1 MTLGELDPGAASPW
15 PIEPGSLPCPLP
27 TEAPEPRGPLPTEAA
42 DPRSVVVVGGGVGGL
57 AAAIRLAAAGHHVQ
71 LFERTGRVGGKLG
84 SHAAAGFR
92 WETGPSLL
100 TLPAVFDDLLGLAG
114 TSLAEACRPVR
125 LPRTCRYHFADG
137 STFTT
142 CDDPAATRAEVEAL
156 APGSG
161 PAWDRWGRRSSQVW
175 ETAERTFFT
184 GPIEDPRALLGRM
197 RSPRDLL
204 AIDPLPT
211 LHQRA
216 TATLSDPR
224 LVQWACRYATYAGS
238 DPWRVPATLG
248 CIPHIEQAYGCWA
261 LLGGLAT
268 LAEALAGAAATL
280 GVDLHTGTEV
290 AALLTDGSGTNRPAR
305 SLRRWAARST
315 RPLGP
320 GDDRSVES
328 PGLAGRITGVRLA
341 SGEVVAADIVV
352 ADVDAAHLYADL
364 LPDRGGRR
372 RVRAAGRSTS
382 GFVLLLG
389 AEGRTEAL
397 DHHSVL
403 FSSDYRREFVDMAAG
418 RPPADPTV
426 YVCAAD
432 RTDPSAARP
441 GYESLFVLVN
451 VPSADD
457 PTAAWAG
464 GRADAYAD
472 RILTVLERRGLDL
485 RRRIVHREVITPAH
499 LASRHRA
506 VGGAIYGTSS
516 NGRRAAFTRPSN
528 RGRRPG
534 LYLVGGSSH
543 PGGGLPLVALSA
555 RIVADMIAADL
566 AG

>member
-1 MTLGELDPGAASPW
+1 
-15 PIEPGSLPCPLP
+15 
-27 TEAPEPRGPLPTEAA
+27 
-42 DPRSVVVVGGGVGGL
+42 VVIVGGGVGGL
-57 AAAIRLAAAGHHVQ
+57 AAGIRLAAAGHYVQ
-71 LFERTGRVGGKLG
+71 LFERSGRLGGKLG

-100 TLPAVFDDLLGLAG
+100 TLPAVFDDLLSLAG

-125 LPRTCRYHFADG
+125 LPHTCRYHFADG

-142 CDDPAATRAEVEAL
+142 WDDPATTRAEVEAL
-156 APGSG
+156 SPGSG
-161 PAWDRWGRRSSQVW
+161 PAWGRWGRRSARVW

-184 GPIEDPRALLGRM
+184 GPIEDPRALLDRM
-197 RSPRDLL
+197 RSPLDLV

-216 TATLSDPR
+216 AATFSDPR

-248 CIPHIEQAYGCWA
+248 CIPHIEQSYGCWA

-268 LAEALAGAAATL
+268 LAEALAAAATKL
-280 GVDLHTGTEV
+280 GVTLHTGTEV
-290 AALLTDGSGTNRPAR
+290 ATLLADGP
-305 SLRRWAARST
+305 
-315 RPLGP
+315 
-320 GDDRSVES
+320 E
-328 PGLAGRITGVRLA
+328 GRLTGVRLA

-352 ADVDAAHLYADL
+352 ANVDAAHLYADL
-364 LPDRGGRR
+364 LPDKGGQR

-389 AEGRTEAL
+389 VEGRTEAL
-397 DHHSVL
+397 DHHTVL
-403 FSSDYRREFVDMAAG
+403 FSSGYRQEFVDLAAG

-432 RTDPSAARP
+432 RTDPSAAPP
-441 GYESLFVLVN
+441 GHESLFVLVN

-457 PTAAWAG
+457 PEAAWVG
-464 GRADAYAD
+464 GRADAYAE
-472 RILTVLERRGLDL
+472 RVLGVLERRDLDL
-485 RRRIVHREVITPAH
+485 RRRIVHQEVITPAQ
-499 LASRHRA
+499 LAARHRA

-534 LYLVGGSSH
+534 LYVVGGSSH

-555 RIVADMIAADL
+555 RIVADMVAADL

>member
-1 MTLGELDPGAASPW
+1 VS
-15 PIEPGSLPCPLP
+15 
-27 TEAPEPRGPLPTEAA
+27 
-42 DPRSVVVVGGGVGGL
+42 PRSVVVVGGGVGGL

-71 LFERTGRVGGKLG
+71 LFERSGRLGGKLG
-84 SHAAAGFR
+84 SHAAGGFR

-100 TLPAVFDDLLGLAG
+100 TLPAVFDDLLELAG
-114 TSLAEACRPVR
+114 TSLAKACRPVR

-142 CDDPAATRAEVEAL
+142 WDDPVATRAEVEAL

-161 PAWDRWGRRSSQVW
+161 PAWDRWARRSARVW

-197 RSPRDLL
+197 RSPLDLV
-204 AIDPLPT
+204 AIDPLLT

-216 TATLSDPR
+216 AATFSDPR

-268 LAEALAGAAATL
+268 LAKALAAAASTL
-280 GVDLHTGTEV
+280 GVTLHTGAEV
-290 AALLTDGSGTNRPAR
+290 AALLADGP
-305 SLRRWAARST
+305 
-315 RPLGP
+315 
-320 GDDRSVES
+320 D
-328 PGLAGRITGVRLA
+328 GRLTGVRLV

-364 LPDRGGRR
+364 LPDRGGHR
-372 RVRAAGRSTS
+372 RVRLAGRSTS

-389 AEGRTEAL
+389 AAGRTEAL
-397 DHHSVL
+397 DHHTVL
-403 FSSDYRREFVDMAAG
+403 FSADYRQEFVDLAAG
-418 RPPADPTV
+418 RPPTDPTI
-426 YVCAAD
+426 YLCAAD
-432 RTDPSAARP
+432 RTDPSAAPP
-441 GYESLFVLVN
+441 GHESLFVLVN

-457 PTAAWAG
+457 PEVAWDA

-472 RILTVLERRGLDL
+472 RVLGVLERRGLDL
-485 RRRIVHREVITPAH
+485 RRRIVHREMITPAQ
-499 LASRHRA
+499 LAARHRA

>member
-15 PIEPGSLPCPLP
+15 PTGPGSPPV
-27 TEAPEPRGPLPTEAA
+27 PTEAA

-71 LFERTGRVGGKLG
+71 LFERSDRLGGKLG
-84 SHAAAGFR
+84 GHAAAEFR

-125 LPRTCRYHFADG
+125 LARTCRYHFADG
-137 STFTT
+137 STFAT
-142 CDDPAATRAEVEAL
+142 CDDPVATRAEVEAL

-161 PAWDRWGRRSSQVW
+161 PAWDRWATRSARVW
-175 ETAERTFFT
+175 DTAERTFFT

-197 RSPRDLL
+197 RSPLDLV

-216 TATLSDPR
+216 AATFSDPR

-280 GVDLHTGTEV
+280 GVNLHTGTEV
-290 AALLTDGSGTNRPAR
+290 AALLTDAP
-305 SLRRWAARST
+305 
-315 RPLGP
+315 
-320 GDDRSVES
+320 D
-328 PGLAGRITGVRLA
+328 GRLTGVRLA

-352 ADVDAAHLYADL
+352 AVVDAAHLYADL

-382 GFVLLLG
+382 GLVRLLG

-397 DHHSVL
+397 DHHTVL
-403 FSSDYRREFVDMAAG
+403 FSAGYRQEFVDMAAG

-432 RTDPSAARP
+432 RTDPTAAPP
-441 GYESLFVLVN
+441 GFESLFVRVN

-457 PTAAWAG
+457 PTAAWADG
-464 GRADAYAD
+464 QADAYAE
-472 RILTVLERRGLDL
+472 RILAVLERRGLDL

-499 LASRHRA
+499 LAARHRA
-506 VGGAIYGTSS
+506 LGGAIYGTSS

-555 RIVADMIAADL
+555 RIVADMVAADL

>member
-1 MTLGELDPGAASPW
+1 VS
-15 PIEPGSLPCPLP
+15 
-27 TEAPEPRGPLPTEAA
+27 
-42 DPRSVVVVGGGVGGL
+42 PRSVVVVGGGVGGL

-71 LFERTGRVGGKLG
+71 LFERSGRLGGKLG
-84 SHAAAGFR
+84 SHAAGGFR

-114 TSLAEACRPVR
+114 SSLAEACRPVR
-125 LPRTCRYHFADG
+125 LARTCRYHFADG

-142 CDDPAATRAEVEAL
+142 WDDKATTRAEVEAL

-161 PAWDRWGRRSSQVW
+161 PAWDRWCRRSAQVW

-197 RSPRDLL
+197 RSPLDLV

-216 TATLSDPR
+216 EATFSDPR

-268 LAEALAGAAATL
+268 LAEALAAAATTL
-280 GVDLHTGTEV
+280 GVILHTGTEV
-290 AALLTDGSGTNRPAR
+290 AALMADGP
-305 SLRRWAARST
+305 
-315 RPLGP
+315 
-320 GDDRSVES
+320 D
-328 PGLAGRITGVRLA
+328 GRLTGVRLA

-352 ADVDAAHLYADL
+352 TDVDAAHLYADL

-372 RVRAAGRSTS
+372 RVRLAGRSTS

-389 AEGRTEAL
+389 AAGRTEAL
-397 DHHSVL
+397 DHHTVL
-403 FSSDYRREFVDMAAG
+403 FSANYREEFVDLAAG
-418 RPPADPTV
+418 RPPSDPTI
-426 YVCAAD
+426 YLCAAD
-432 RTDPSAARP
+432 RTDPSAAPP
-441 GYESLFVLVN
+441 GHESLFVLVN

-457 PTAAWAG
+457 PEVAWSAD
-464 GRADAYAD
+464 RADAYAD
-472 RILTVLERRGLDL
+472 RMLGVLERRGLDL
-485 RRRIVHREVITPAH
+485 RSRIVHREVITPAQ

-566 AG
+566 SD

>member
-1 MTLGELDPGAASPW
+1 M
-15 PIEPGSLPCPLP
+15 
-27 TEAPEPRGPLPTEAA
+27 
-42 DPRSVVVVGGGVGGL
+42 VVVGGGVGGL

-71 LFERTGRVGGKLG
+71 LFERTGRLGGKLG

-142 CDDPAATRAEVEAL
+142 WDDPATTRAEVEAL
-156 APGSG
+156 SPGSG
-161 PAWDRWGRRSSQVW
+161 PAWGRWGCRSARVW

-197 RSPRDLL
+197 CSPLDLL

-216 TATLSDPR
+216 AATFFDPR

-268 LAEALAGAAATL
+268 LAEALAAAATTL
-280 GVDLHTGTEV
+280 GVTLHTGTEV
-290 AALLTDGSGTNRPAR
+290 AALLAN
-305 SLRRWAARST
+305 
-315 RPLGP
+315 GP
-320 GDDRSVES
+320 E
-328 PGLAGRITGVRLA
+328 GRLTGVRLA

-364 LPDRGGRR
+364 LPDQGGQR

-389 AEGRTEAL
+389 VEGRTEAL
-397 DHHSVL
+397 DHHTVL
-403 FSSDYRREFVDMAAG
+403 FSAGYRQEFVDLAAG

-432 RTDPSAARP
+432 RTDPSAAPP
-441 GYESLFVLVN
+441 GHESLFVLVN
-451 VPSADD
+451 VPSTDD
-457 PTAAWAG
+457 PEAAWAG
-464 GRADAYAD
+464 GRADAYAE
-472 RILTVLERRGLDL
+472 RVLGVLERRSLDL
-485 RRRIVHREVITPAH
+485 RRRIVHQEVITPAQ

-516 NGRRAAFTRPSN
+516 NG
-528 RGRRPG
+528 
-534 LYLVGGSSH
+534 
-543 PGGGLPLVALSA
+543 
-555 RIVADMIAADL
+555 
-566 AG
+566 

>member
-1 MTLGELDPGAASPW
+1 MSAA
-15 PIEPGSLPCPLP
+15 P
-27 TEAPEPRGPLPTEAA
+27 T
-42 DPRSVVVVGGGVGGL
+42 PRSVVIVGGGVGGL
-57 AAAIRLAAAGHHVQ
+57 AAAVRLAAGGHVVR
-71 LFERTGRVGGKLG
+71 LLERSDRVGGKLG

-100 TLPAVFDDLLGLAG
+100 TLPAVFDELLGLAG
-114 TSLAEACRPVR
+114 TSLAAACRPVR
-125 LPRTCRYHFADG
+125 LERTCRYHFADG
-137 STFTT
+137 SSFTT
-142 CDDPAATRAEVEAL
+142 WDDPAATRAAVEAL

-161 PAWDRWGRRSSQVW
+161 PAWDRWARRAERVW
-175 ETAERTFFT
+175 TTAERTFFA
-184 GPIEDPRALLGRM
+184 GPIEDPRALFARM
-197 RSPRDLL
+197 RSPLDLL

-216 TATLSDPR
+216 ARTFADPR

-248 CIPHIEQAYGCWA
+248 CIPHIEQAFGCWA
-261 LLGGLAT
+261 LAGGLAT
-268 LAEALAGAAATL
+268 LAGALAGAASSL
-280 GVDLHTGTEV
+280 GASVETGAEV
-290 AALLTDGSGTNRPAR
+290 AAVL
-305 SLRRWAARST
+305 AA
-315 RPLGP
+315 GP
-320 GDDRSVES
+320 G
-328 PGLAGRITGVRLA
+328 GRVSGVRLA
-341 SGEVVAADIVV
+341 SGETVAADVVV

-364 LPDRGGRR
+364 LPDRSGQR

-397 DHHSVL
+397 DHHTVL
-403 FSSDYRREFVDMAAG
+403 FSSAYRQEFRDLAAG

-432 RTDPSAARP
+432 RNDPSAAPP
-441 GYESLFVLVN
+441 GHESLFVLVN

-457 PTAAWAG
+457 PDAAWAD

-472 RILTVLERRGLDL
+472 RVLAALDRRSLGLRPRL
-485 RRRIVHREVITPAH
+485 VHREVITPAD
-499 LASRHRA
+499 LAARHRA

-528 RGRRPG
+528 RGPRPG
-534 LYLVGGSSH
+534 LYLVGGSTH

-555 RIVADMIAADL
+555 KIVAAMVDAD
-566 AG
+566 GVVPG

>member
-1 MTLGELDPGAASPW
+1 MSAGAPA
-15 PIEPGSLPCPLP
+15 
-27 TEAPEPRGPLPTEAA
+27 APAA
-42 DPRSVVVVGGGVGGL
+42 RRVVVVGGGVGGL
-57 AAAIRLAAAGHHVQ
+57 AAAVRLAAAGHPVR
-71 LFERTGRVGGKLG
+71 LLERSDRVGGKLG
-84 SHAAAGFR
+84 SHRAGGFR

-125 LPRTCRYHFADG
+125 LERTCRYHFADG
-137 STFTT
+137 SSFTT
-142 CDDPAATRAEVEAL
+142 WDDPAATRAEVEAL

-161 PAWDRWGRRSSQVW
+161 PAWDRWSRRAARVW
-175 ETAERTFFT
+175 DTAERTFFA

-197 RSPRDLL
+197 RSPLDLL

-216 TATLSDPR
+216 AATFADPR

-248 CIPHIEQAYGCWA
+248 CIPHVEQAYGCWA

-268 LAEALAGAAATL
+268 LADALARAAASL
-280 GVDLHTGTEV
+280 GATVETGTEV
-290 AALLTDGSGTNRPAR
+290 AAILAG
-305 SLRRWAARST
+305 
-315 RPLGP
+315 GP
-320 GDDRSVES
+320 G
-328 PGLAGRITGVRLA
+328 GRVSGVRLTT
-341 SGEVVAADIVV
+341 GEVVPAEVVV

-364 LPDRGGRR
+364 LDDRGGRR

-389 AEGRTEAL
+389 AAGRTEAL
-397 DHHSVL
+397 DHHTVL
-403 FSSDYRREFVDMAAG
+403 FSSSYRQEFLDLAAG
-418 RPPADPTV
+418 RPPGDPTV

-432 RTDPSAARP
+432 RTDPTAAP
-441 GYESLFVLVN
+441 QGHESLFVLVN

-457 PTAAWAG
+457 PHEAWG
-464 GRADAYAD
+464 GNRADAYAE
-472 RILTVLERRGLDL
+472 RVLGVLERRGLDL
-485 RRRIVHREVITPAH
+485 RRRLVHREVITPAD
-499 LASRHRA
+499 LADRHRA

-516 NGRRAAFTRPSN
+516 NGRRAAFTRPPN

-555 RIVADMIAADL
+555 RIVAAMIESDRL
-566 AG
+566 ARR